1 MCLVS
6 RRANDRVAVNGGNI
20 DKHKNKDKDK
30 EIDKDKHKEE
40 DKVTGLLSRDGG
52 G

>member
-1 MCLVS
+1 MCLVG
-6 RRANDRVAVNGGNI
+6 RRANDRVADKGGNI
-20 DKHKNKDKDK
+20 YKHKNKDKYK
-30 EIDKDKHKEE
+30 EIDKDKDKEE